1 MWKSIFFVDNL
12 VNNGETPCMGWG
24 WYIQND
30 MQLFIA
36 SIILLYVYKLK
47 PIVSKVL
54 LCLMIIGSMVFTFVW
69 TMNNGTL
76 VITHLSDVVKWGTF
90 INDVY
95 VKPWARL
102 PPYFLGL
109 LFGIMYSEFENS
121 KKHT

>member
-1 MWKSIFFVDNL
+1 MCKSIFFVDNL

-76 VITHLSDVVKWGTF
+76 VITHLSDVAKWGTF

-109 LFGIMYSEFENS
+109 LFGIMHSEFENN